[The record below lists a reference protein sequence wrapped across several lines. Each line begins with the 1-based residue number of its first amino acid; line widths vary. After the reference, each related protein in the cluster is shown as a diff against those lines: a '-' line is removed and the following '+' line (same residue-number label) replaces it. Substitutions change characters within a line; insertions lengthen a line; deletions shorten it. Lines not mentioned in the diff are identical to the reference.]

1 MSSNEQPKVVTILE
15 KINLL
20 FRVFEK
26 EGIDK
31 ISAIEKSLLLE
42 QIDNLRKEVAELGAQ
57 PLIAEQKV
65 AVELNEVPVEKE
77 EPVLESTDSVVEEE
91 VVEISKPELEEATET
106 PEPEVVEVSESK
118 PTEVSEN
125 KLSVEKVQVET
136 TVQTKVN
143 YQIKPLR
150 NMKEIID
157 LNMSFVFKSD
167 LFKGN
172 HDIYNEFV
180 SAMNEQ
186 NTEEDAFALVEQYA
200 QKLNWD
206 KEEKVYALLL
216 RAVEKRFLPILG
228 I

>member
-31 ISAIEKSLLLE
+31 ISAIEKLLLLE
-42 QIDNLRKEVAELGAQ
+42 QIDNLRKEVAELGVQ
-57 PLIAEQKV
+57 PLVAEQKV
-65 AVELNEVPVEKE
+65 EVGPDEVPVEKK
-77 EPVLESTDSVVEEE
+77 EPIIESTDSVVEEE
-91 VVEISKPELEEATET
+91 VVEISKPESEEATET

-118 PTEVSEN
+118 FTEVSEN

-157 LNMSFVFKSD
+157 LNMSYVFKSD

-186 NTEEDAFALVEQYA
+186 NTEDDAFALVEQYA